1 MPPVYLGR
9 HWCRLVPVQLSF
21 WDHLLGSRETSGG
34 NGDVTPP
41 LLDHDG
47 GLFSTM
53 TTHDYTS
60 ETTVLA
66 ATPIRTRKTYPQNW
80 PAYNAAQCSE
90 KDSVMA
96 LLGDLCAQIEEPPY
110 KGGRPALSL
119 TDMVYVS
126 TMKTYEGFSARRFN
140 CDVQDA
146 RRRGF
151 IQAAPSQATI
161 NRRISDPRLQPIIM
175 DLIKRSAAPL
185 TMVEDSF
192 AADSSGFSTFMYD
205 RWHEAK
211 WGPRTGPKTVSKTQ
225 RRWVKAHIMAGT
237 KTNVIT
243 AVEVTGPRVN
253 DSPVLPGLLDTTAQ
267 TFNVEEISADKAY
280 SGESNLRAIE
290 DIGATP
296 YIPFKKRTR
305 AARGS
310 AMWRRLYA
318 YFILNEEEFYEH
330 YHKRS
335 NVETTFSMIKR
346 KFGPSVRSRLWDGQ
360 VNEVLLKVL
369 CHNLC
374 VLVQAM
380 HQIGIAPVFDRQEA
394 LDGESL

>member
-66 ATPIRTRKTYPQNW
+66 ATPIRPRKTYPQNW

-151 IQAAPSQATI
+151 IQGGPVAGHHQPPYLRSPASTHHHGPDQAE
-161 NRRISDPRLQPIIM
+161 RRP
-175 DLIKRSAAPL
+175 AHHGG
-185 TMVEDSF
+185 
-192 AADSSGFSTFMYD
+192 GFL
-205 RWHEAK
+205 
-211 WGPRTGPKTVSKTQ
+211 
-225 RRWVKAHIMAGT
+225 RR
-237 KTNVIT
+237 
-243 AVEVTGPRVN
+243 RQFR
-253 DSPVLPGLLDTTAQ
+253 LLDLHVRQVARSQ
-267 TFNVEEISADKAY
+267 MGAANRPQDSIQGLSA
-280 SGESNLRAIE
+280 G
-290 DIGATP
+290 G
-296 YIPFKKRTR
+296 
-305 AARGS
+305 
-310 AMWRRLYA
+310 
-318 YFILNEEEFYEH
+318 
-330 YHKRS
+330 
-335 NVETTFSMIKR
+335 
-346 KFGPSVRSRLWDGQ
+346 
-360 VNEVLLKVL
+360 
-369 CHNLC
+369 
-374 VLVQAM
+374 
-380 HQIGIAPVFDRQEA
+380 
-394 LDGESL
+394 